1 MSDSGTTTPG
11 NRPLDGTASVGRPV
25 AAGTGQRA
33 PVAAL
38 VGELMFV
45 LLPLGVLW
53 LAFQLRSPAPFGRL
67 LSAPDLSF
75 GSVVL
80 LGQAVVKLVAGISES
95 SGPRSSG
102 RIALLVSVVIAV
114 LLAPA
119 LVVLAFLLVLP
130 DPPTWLV
137 GTQVLLFVVGI
148 FVFLW
153 FGWLGHA
160 LAHGP
165 AGAAVP
171 RGMLH
176 PSPGSALAAG
186 GGDSASGSEHV
197 RPMVREIRQEPGPH
211 APQPERGGGNA

>member
-1 MSDSGTTTPG
+1 MPSMVP
-11 NRPLDGTASVGRPV
+11 TA
-25 AAGTGQRA
+25 GQRA
-33 PVAAL
+33 VVAAL

-53 LAFQLRSPAPFGRL
+53 LAFQLRSPAPFSRL

-80 LGQAVVKLVAGISES
+80 LGQAVVKLVAGIAES

-102 RIALLVSVVIAV
+102 RIALLVSAVIAL

-130 DPPTWLV
+130 EPPAWLV
-137 GTQVLLFVVGI
+137 GAQVVLFLIGAV
-148 FVFLW
+148 VFLW

-160 LAHGP
+160 VAHVGLDAP
-165 AGAAVP
+165 A
-171 RGMLH
+171 RGQRET
-176 PSPGSALAAG
+176 SPGLRRPTSDPAVVAG
-186 GGDSASGSEHV
+186 SGNTASGPEDV
-197 RPMVREIRQEPGPH
+197 RPAVRQVR
-211 APQPERGGGNA
+211 